1 MFLGWLINPI
11 STFLREIIGR
21 KLEELLLDAD
31 MSLYSQH
38 VVGLRNTIA
47 DDWSYNVQQ
56 SNSQLLLFI
65 YEKYGKDTP
74 QNLRIVENAIH
85 PDAGVT
91 VSQKDNV
98 DDSFKKWEKFSAEAN
113 IDTSLKNFDEFQKFE
128 VFSVWICVPN
138 QT

>member
-31 MSLYSQH
+31 MSLYSQR

-98 DDSFKKWEKFSAEAN
+98 DDWHF
-113 IDTSLKNFDEFQKFE
+113 
-128 VFSVWICVPN
+128 P
-138 QT
+138 